1 MEIIRN
7 VIRHASTSYSRHNVL
22 RGTSSTPVGSQG
34 TMSSERSRRSSSR
47 SSYSSSSAKHP
58 STCDDLGQK
67 RLAESSSSGAAATSS
82 VNTVSDGIG
91 RITLSPPRGRGPRAH
106 GVVVVGPA
114 G

>member
-1 MEIIRN
+1 MN
-7 VIRHASTSYSRHNVL
+7 
-22 RGTSSTPVGSQG
+22 
-34 TMSSERSRRSSSR
+34 SERSRRSLSR
-47 SSYSSSSAKHP
+47 SSCSGSAAEHP

-67 RLAESSSSGAAATSS
+67 RLAESSSSSAAAASS
-82 VNTVSDGIG
+82 VNTVSDGID